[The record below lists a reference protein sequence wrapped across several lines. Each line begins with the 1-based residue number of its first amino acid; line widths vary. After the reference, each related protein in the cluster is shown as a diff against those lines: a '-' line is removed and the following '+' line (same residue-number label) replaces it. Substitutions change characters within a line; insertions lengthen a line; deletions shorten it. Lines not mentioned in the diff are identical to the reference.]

1 MVCFKILFCLLQI
14 PHVFQSWS
22 IIRFRHGVPDDRKIW
37 SAKALVNPEY
47 HPVLDQVHR
56 SFQRAGSQA
65 ITTNSYATVPAS
77 GFSLDEISKYA
88 ALAGKIARQSVD
100 GNHCL
105 VFGSLAPL
113 VESYR
118 ADLIKKHPEGVAD
131 YKNICQALDPY
142 VDAYLAE
149 TMSCVDE
156 SAQAMQ
162 AVAESS
168 SRPML
173 VSYTLTPEGCFRD
186 GKPVV
191 PGLGK
196 LLDLAKAKKVQGTW
210 QMLLKI
216 KVFGYSTFS
225 SSVVV
230 DVSSSSE
237 TLDPL

>member
-1 MVCFKILFCLLQI
+1 MVYFERLFTLLQI
-14 PHVFQSWS
+14 PDASQSWS

-47 HPVLDQVHR
+47 HPVLEQVHR
-56 SFQRAGSQA
+56 SFQKAGSQA
-65 ITTNSYATVPAS
+65 ITTNSYAAVPAC
-77 GFSLDEISKYA
+77 GFSSDEISKYA

-100 GNHCL
+100 GSNCL
-105 VFGSLAPL
+105 VFGSLGPL
-113 VESYR
+113 MESYR
-118 ADLIKKHPEGVAD
+118 VDRIKNHAEGVAD

-173 VSYTLTPEGCFRD
+173 VSYTLTSEGCFRD

-191 PGLGK
+191 SGLGK
-196 LLDLAKAKKVQGTW
+196 LLDLAKEKKVQGKW
-210 QMLLKI
+210 KMLQKI
-216 KVFGYSTFS
+216 
-225 SSVVV
+225 
-230 DVSSSSE
+230 
-237 TLDPL
+237 L